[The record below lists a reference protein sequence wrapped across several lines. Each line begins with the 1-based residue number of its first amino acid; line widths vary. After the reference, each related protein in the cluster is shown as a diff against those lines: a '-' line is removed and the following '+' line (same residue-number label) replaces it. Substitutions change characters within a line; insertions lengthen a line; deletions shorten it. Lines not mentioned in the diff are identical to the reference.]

1 MAKQSV
7 DDVALGTARA
17 SSAGVATPKIWV
29 GLVFAFV
36 VFVGAILG
44 GLNASLGVLTTLTAV
59 FFYMTL
65 AQGWNL
71 LGGFGGYLNFASA
84 LFMGTG
90 AYLAGWLHNEFGL
103 GLVETIVPAAMA
115 GALVSLVV
123 GYATLRLRSHYFAI
137 FTLILVFLGAVVV
150 RNMPAVGGGAGIFF
164 DMEGDWTSESL
175 ARYFFFL
182 FFGLAVFASIIM
194 FLVENSNFGY
204 ALRAISEDEAAAQ
217 VLGVR
222 TTEVKLWALVIG
234 ATLAGAAGA
243 MFGFF
248 TSYIE
253 PAGVFHLDIAL
264 DVILIAVI
272 GGLRSWMGPVIG
284 AFIVVFLEQTLR
296 LIIPEITIFGTALPA
311 ETGRLILGALL
322 IIFALFFR
330 RGIVGLFQARRG
342 RLVNV

>member
-7 DDVALGTARA
+7 GDVALGTARA

-29 GLVFAFV
+29 GVVFAVV

-59 FFYMTL
+59 FFYLTL

-90 AYLAGWLHNEFGL
+90 AYFAAWLHNEFGF
-103 GLVETIVPAAMA
+103 GLVETIVPAAIA

-164 DMEGDWTSESL
+164 NMEGDWTSESL

-182 FFGLAVFASIIM
+182 FFGLAVFASIIT
-194 FLVENSNFGY
+194 FFVENSNFGY

-217 VLGVR
+217 VLGVK

-296 LIIPEITIFGTALPA
+296 LIIPGITIFGTALPA

-330 RGIVGLFQARRG
+330 RGIVGIFQARRG